1 MDMLSRAFDL
11 IYNKVEG
18 WFIYAAE
25 MLPNFFVAIFI
36 VLVFSYIAKYTKK
49 ITSNIIAK
57 FSDSPAVVRLTSNLI
72 SFTVITIGFFLA
84 LGVLDLQKTVT
95 SLLAGVGILGLAL
108 GFAFQEIATNFICG
122 VIISLRKPF
131 KIGDVVDLNTIF
143 GVVEDIT
150 LRTTNVRSY
159 DGQKIYVPNKDVF
172 QTAIINYTENG
183 LRRIQLDVGISYGED
198 LEKVEKIVL
207 SAVKDLDLIL
217 KDKPID
223 FFYTGFGDSSIDFT
237 IMFWINYTNAHKEFF
252 QLKHDA
258 IKSIKRAFDQS
269 DITIPFPIRTLDFGI
284 KGGETFYQSL
294 DKSRLNQK

>member
-1 MDMLSRAFDL
+1 MLSRAFDL